1 MSWKKNKNI
10 VLADLLGDYPLLY
23 GGQFVQSSQDD
34 LSTKRKQYN
43 SNSTKYG
50 CIVYTVQY
58 IIGATFAKGH
68 MPFLFSLPHAV
79 HFSTLLMRII
89 KGIEK

>member
-1 MSWKKNKNI
+1 MSWKNKKNI

-50 CIVYTVQY
+50 CIVYS
-58 IIGATFAKGH
+58 I
-68 MPFLFSLPHAV
+68 S
-79 HFSTLLMRII
+79 
-89 KGIEK
+89 

>member
-1 MSWKKNKNI
+1 MSWKKKNI

-50 CIVYTVQY
+50 CITVLY

-68 MPFLFSLPHAV
+68 VPFLFSLPHAV
-79 HFSTLLMRII
+79 HFSTLLMSII

>member
-1 MSWKKNKNI
+1 MVVNYCLKIMQTPRCPRQRRVNSVILIALMEWGRKCHGKKKNI

-50 CIVYTVQY
+50 CIVYS
-58 IIGATFAKGH
+58 I
-68 MPFLFSLPHAV
+68 S
-79 HFSTLLMRII
+79 
-89 KGIEK
+89 